1 MAYIFGRRTA
11 PVMRC
16 GIFNQSSTNYLKVPA
31 ADIFEKGSK
40 DCGISRTGSAD
51 IVTRTAVSS
60 AHHEAMII
68 GVQITTP
75 QEDETQ
81 AVCTA

>member
-1 MAYIFGRRTA
+1 M
-11 PVMRC
+11 
-16 GIFNQSSTNYLKVPA
+16 PA

-40 DCGISRTGSAD
+40 DCGISKTGSAD

-68 GVQITTP
+68 EVQITTP